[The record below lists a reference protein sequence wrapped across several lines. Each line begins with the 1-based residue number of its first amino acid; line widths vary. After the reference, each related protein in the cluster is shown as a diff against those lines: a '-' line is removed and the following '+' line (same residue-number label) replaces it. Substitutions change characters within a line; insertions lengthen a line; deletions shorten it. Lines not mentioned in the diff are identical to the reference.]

1 MDRKEAKDLIILARN
16 SIEKGL
22 NEEKYDPSSFE
33 AEERIK
39 NNFSY
44 KRGVFTSIYNFPE
57 KRLRG
62 CIGIPFPLYPLWKA
76 VVISA
81 CESAFEDPRFSPLRK
96 EELNR
101 IVIEITVLTEP
112 EKLGGESYDY
122 INQIDIGKHG
132 LMVQRGIFKGLL
144 LPQVAVEWGFDEE
157 QFLSET
163 CVKAGLPPDAW
174 KDEDTAVFKF
184 SGILIK
190 EKEPFGEIELKDLS
204 SL

>member
-1 MDRKEAKDLIILARN
+1 MDRKEAKDLITLARL

-22 NEEKYDPSSFE
+22 NGERYDSSFKAEEK
-33 AEERIK
+33 IK
-39 NNFSY
+39 NKFSF

-57 KRLRG
+57 KTLRG

-81 CESAFEDPRFSPLRK
+81 YESAFEDPRFSPLRK
-96 EELNR
+96 DELNR

-112 EKLGGESYDY
+112 EKLEGEPYDY

-163 CVKAGLPPDAW
+163 CIKAGLSPDAW
-174 KDEDTAVFKF
+174 KDEDTSVFKF

-190 EKEPFGEIELKDLS
+190 EKEPSGEIELRDLS

>member
-1 MDRKEAKDLIILARN
+1 MDREKAKALIILARK

-22 NEEKYDPSSFE
+22 IEEKYDPSNFE
-33 AEERIK
+33 VEKKIK

-44 KRGVFTSIYNFPE
+44 KGGVFTSIYNFPE

-81 CESAFEDPRFSPLRK
+81 FESAFDDPRFSPLRK
-96 EELNR
+96 DEFDK
-101 IVIEITVLTEP
+101 IVIEITVLTKP
-112 EKLGGESYDY
+112 EKLEGEPYDY
-122 INQIDIGKHG
+122 INQIEIGKQG
-132 LMVQRGIFKGLL
+132 LIVQKGIFKGLL

-157 QFLSET
+157 EFLSET
-163 CVKAGLPPDAW
+163 CIKAGLSPDAW
-174 KDEDTAVFKF
+174 KDKDTAVFKF

-190 EKEPFGEIELKDLS
+190 EKEPSGEIELKDLS